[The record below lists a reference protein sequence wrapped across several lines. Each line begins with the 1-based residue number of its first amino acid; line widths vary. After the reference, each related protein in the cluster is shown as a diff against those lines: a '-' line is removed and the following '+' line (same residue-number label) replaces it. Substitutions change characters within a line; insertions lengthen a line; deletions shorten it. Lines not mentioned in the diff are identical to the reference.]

1 VNFRSA
7 PVILDEVKRVVE
19 PIMKAREG
27 LQPPFEQLVACPQR
41 CSATGFQR
49 AGFAPVEHW
58 VSWTWDSSEKAP
70 VTDPRAHDA
79 AELEAR
85 ALARDVATLHR
96 EHGVRWRE
104 IGLLFRSTGDLDIY
118 LSALREASIPY
129 VVERDRSYYRRRE
142 IIEASALLRCVLDPH
157 DHLALITV
165 LRSALVGTPDAALI
179 PLWCKG
185 FQALL
190 AELPDARASAAAS
203 AVVLE
208 VAASLP
214 ADIPGLE
221 RIEGWERNLLA
232 LIEALALLRSCFE
245 AEPADRFVERLRT
258 LMLLEATESARYLG
272 AYRLANLDR
281 FFRDVVSALDESG
294 GDLSALLAKLRAAVS
309 EAQEQEEGRPKDA
322 ADSAVQV
329 MTVHKAK
336 GLDFEH
342 VYLMQ
347 LHKRHRQA
355 RETTT
360 AAVERDGGWEYTLFG
375 TATPGYLEAAIE
387 AAAVEAAE
395 RVRTLYV
402 AMTRAKDRVVLAA
415 KHPTRS
421 AALVSAKTHADLI
434 SHRSPPVPDLSQL
447 MSELQARGSAA
458 HTDDGGARWLFPA
471 LHGEDE
477 VASGPA
483 ADVSEA
489 SGPSVEEIRASAEE
503 LSVRRRE
510 AALRAARPFHGV
522 ASDEGHEVDA
532 EEALLRGY
540 GGEAESASPTYG
552 VPPRESG
559 QRIAL
564 AVGSA
569 VHGALEIF
577 DPAGDRDSEI
587 ERCRCELEGTLSLL
601 LGPDDR
607 AEALARAGELLT
619 RFATGPLLERL
630 RAIGSNVI
638 ARELPVLVPPGRAA
652 QAPVGFVSGAIDLLY
667 RDPQSGAIV
676 VADYKTDRVESLAE
690 IQERARSY
698 AGQGANYVRGVREA
712 LDLDGDPRFELWFL
726 HPGLIEPVP
735 LEE

>member
-1 VNFRSA
+1 
-7 PVILDEVKRVVE
+7 
-19 PIMKAREG
+19 MKAREG
-27 LQPPFEQLVACPQR
+27 LQPPFEQLVACEQR
-41 CSATGFQR
+41 RSATGFRR

-58 VSWTWDSSEKAP
+58 VSWTWDANQNAP
-70 VTDPRAHDA
+70 MTDPRAHDA

-85 ALARDVATLHR
+85 ALARDVAALHR
-96 EHGVRWRE
+96 EHGVAWRE
-104 IGLLFRSTGDLDIY
+104 IGLLFRSTGDLEIY
-118 LSALREASIPY
+118 LSALRDASIPY

-165 LRSALVGTPDAALI
+165 LRSAVVGIPDAALM

-190 AELPDARASAAAS
+190 AELPDAEASSAAS
-203 AVVLE
+203 AVIAE

-221 RIEGWERNLLA
+221 RIGGWERNLLA
-232 LIEALALLRSCFE
+232 VIEALALLRSCFE

-258 LMLLEATESARYLG
+258 LLLLEATESARYLG

-281 FFRDVVSALDESG
+281 FFRDVTSALDESG

-347 LHKRHRQA
+347 LHKGHRQG

-360 AAVERDGGWEYTLFG
+360 AAAERDGDWEYALFG
-375 TATPGYLEAAIE
+375 AATPGYLQAAIE
-387 AAAVEAAE
+387 AAEVEAAE

-415 KHPTRS
+415 IHPTRCP
-421 AALVSAKTHADLI
+421 ALVSAKTHADLL
-434 SHRSPPVPDLSQL
+434 SHRSPPVPDLPRL
-447 MSELQARGSAA
+447 MSELQTREGGA
-458 HTDDGGARWLFPA
+458 HVDDGEARWLFPA
-471 LHGEDE
+471 LRALRGEGQ
-477 VASGPA
+477 AATGPA
-483 ADVSEA
+483 DDRSEA
-489 SGPSVEEIRASAEE
+489 SGPSVEEIRASAEG
-503 LSVRRRE
+503 LSVRRRD
-510 AALRAARPFHGV
+510 AAHRAARPFHAA
-522 ASDEGHEVDA
+522 ASDEAHEADA

-540 GGEAESASPTYG
+540 GGEDESASRTHGGPID
-552 VPPRESG
+552 ESD

-577 DPAGDRDSEI
+577 DPARDRDAEI
-587 ERCRCELEGTLSLL
+587 ERCRCEIEASAPETAPRDWRQRDCAGAAPPPPAGARGA
-601 LGPDDR
+601 GP
-607 AEALARAGELLT
+607 G
-619 RFATGPLLERL
+619 
-630 RAIGSNVI
+630 
-638 ARELPVLVPPGRAA
+638 
-652 QAPVGFVSGAIDLLY
+652 
-667 RDPQSGAIV
+667 
-676 VADYKTDRVESLAE
+676 
-690 IQERARSY
+690 
-698 AGQGANYVRGVREA
+698 GVRERCDRSP
-712 LDLDGDPRFELWFL
+712 LPGSPRWRHRDCGLQDRPSRKPGRDPRAGALL
-726 HPGLIEPVP
+726 RGPGSQLRARGSGSPGAGRRSPLRALVP
-735 LEE
+735 ASRPHRAGPSRGVAGRSLRSCAFQVRKTQERKERPRRRLNSCSRSVDI

>member
-1 VNFRSA
+1 
-7 PVILDEVKRVVE
+7 
-19 PIMKAREG
+19 
-27 LQPPFEQLVACPQR
+27 
-41 CSATGFQR
+41 
-49 AGFAPVEHW
+49 VEHW
-58 VSWTWDSSEKAP
+58 VSWTWDANQNAP

-85 ALARDVATLHR
+85 ALARDVAALHR
-96 EHGVRWRE
+96 EHGVPWRE
-104 IGLLFRSTGDLDIY
+104 IGLLFRSTGDLEIY
-118 LSALREASIPY
+118 LSALRDASIPY

-165 LRSALVGTPDAALI
+165 LRSAMVGIPDAALM

-185 FQALL
+185 FPALL
-190 AELPDARASAAAS
+190 AELPDAETSAAAS
-203 AVVLE
+203 AVVAE

-214 ADIPGLE
+214 AGIPGLE
-221 RIEGWERNLLA
+221 RIGGWERNLLA
-232 LIEALALLRSCFE
+232 VIEALALLRSCFE
-245 AEPADRFVERLRT
+245 AEPADRFVEGLRT
-258 LMLLEATESARYLG
+258 LLLLEATESARYLG

-281 FFRDVVSALDESG
+281 FFRDVVNALDESG

-347 LHKRHRQA
+347 LHKSHRQE

-360 AAVERDGGWEYTLFG
+360 AAVERHGDWEYTLFG
-375 TATPGYLEAAIE
+375 AATPGYLQAEIE
-387 AAAVEAAE
+387 AAEVEAAE

-415 KHPTRS
+415 RHPTRCPT
-421 AALVSAKTHADLI
+421 LVSARTHADLL
-434 SHRSPPVPDLSQL
+434 SHRSPPVPDLAQL
-447 MSELQARGSAA
+447 MSDLQTREGGA
-458 HTDDGGARWLFPA
+458 HLDDGEARWLFPA
-471 LHGEDE
+471 LRALRGESE
-477 VASGPA
+477 AASGPA
-483 ADVSEA
+483 DGGSEA
-489 SGPSVEEIRASAEE
+489 SGPSVEEIRASAEG
-503 LSVRRRE
+503 LSVRRRD
-510 AALRAARPFHGV
+510 AVLRAARPFHGV
-522 ASDEGHEVDA
+522 ASDEEHEADA

-540 GGEAESASPTYG
+540 GGEDESASRAHGGPLD
-552 VPPRESG
+552 ESD

-577 DPAGDRDSEI
+577 DPAGDRDAEI
-587 ERCRCELEGTLSLL
+587 ERCRCEIEATLSLL

-607 AEALARAGELLT
+607 AEALARAGELLS
-619 RFATGPLLERL
+619 RFAVGPLLERL
-630 RAIGSNVI
+630 RAIGDNVI
-638 ARELPVLVPPGRAA
+638 ARELPVLLPPGREE

-667 RDPQSGAIV
+667 RDPRDGAIV
-676 VADYKTDRVESLAE
+676 IADYKTDRVESPAE
-690 IQERARSY
+690 ICERARSY
-698 AGQGANYVRGVREA
+698 AGQGASYVRGVREA
-712 LDLDGDPRFELWFL
+712 LELGADPRFELWFL
-726 HPGLIEPVP
+726 HPGRIEPVP
-735 LEE
+735 LEEERPRRPLNSCSRSVDI